1 MSLQIIWFPSNHLKF
16 TLLRFDIIP
25 QPSPEKKEVREMNWQ
40 EKNRKRYD
48 ALSDEDQAKFYLL
61 AMAKGYTDELKRE
74 PDRKIPLSKIDKQ
87 KSIKERIV
95 FDYLPATISGSE
107 EEWEEIFLLTTQTYK
122 NYSYN
127 ELSKSLKRRREI

>member
-1 MSLQIIWFPSNHLKF
+1 
-16 TLLRFDIIP
+16 
-25 QPSPEKKEVREMNWQ
+25 MNWQ

-61 AMAKGYTDELKRE
+61 AMAKGYTNELKRE

-87 KSIKERIV
+87 KRIKERIV

-127 ELSKSLKRRREI
+127 ELSKSLKRHREI